1 MVQPRLRYC
10 STQIS
15 TMMDW
20 SNIWKLIFIRICK
33 KTGKMQ
39 EPLAKTGKHWKWT
52 QKEGKS
58 LLYRNLY
65 SQRIYPTS
73 STNHLKRLNQ
83 PEVLKKQ
90 SQALPSKICAYCS
103 LMPNLFFFNKNIK
116 VTTLHS

>member
-1 MVQPRLRYC
+1 
-10 STQIS
+10 
-15 TMMDW
+15 
-20 SNIWKLIFIRICK
+20 
-33 KTGKMQ
+33 MQ

-52 QKEGKS
+52 QKEENS

-65 SQRIYPTS
+65 SQLIYPTS

-90 SQALPSKICAYCS
+90 NQVLPSKICAYCS
-103 LMPNLFFFNKNIK
+103 LMPNRFVCLFVFNKNIK